1 MSRPIEEFKRT
12 AESVAAI
19 ANAQLVGDSA
29 TIITG
34 LTLSS
39 KEVQEGD
46 LFIALPGEKSHG
58 ADFAAEAISLGAVA
72 VLTDAVGAAKIKD
85 VPVIISANPRRAA
98 GVISAWFY
106 SEPMRDLYSVGV
118 TGTNGK
124 TTVTTL
130 LHQIMSAAGRESGL
144 IGTVET
150 RIGDEV
156 IASKRTTP
164 ESSDL
169 QALSAVMRERH
180 MRNLVMEVSSHA
192 IALERVRGS
201 HFAVVAFTNLSQDHL
216 DFHKTMQAYFEAKA
230 KLFTFEFADLA
241 VINID
246 DAYGVKLAE
255 QTELP
260 VMTVSRHDQSATWH
274 FAAISKDYVGAHV
287 AIRGSGG
294 ILIEGKVHLHGGYN
308 FDNLLMAVAIATE
321 SGIDPIDIAAILP
334 QLTGAAGRL
343 ESVRL
348 GQNFTA
354 LVDYAH
360 SPDAVTN
367 VLDDLIPDISLS
379 PSTSLAVEV
388 PVSTTS
394 VSTTSFVPPH
404 YPVFA
409 LGDSVM
415 KGAAPTLAELGI
427 VVDAVQDRQ
436 GKMGADIFIQL
447 QDLGVT
453 MDAVVIH
460 LGTNGPMSQKTLD
473 SMMDAVAGVP
483 RVVILTGKANRDWT
497 DKNNKKI
504 RALPS
509 AYPNVVVL
517 DWELIATLCE
527 GRCLTADGIHLDSDG
542 MIYYSAEIWK
552 ALGREIL

>member
-1 MSRPIEEFKRT
+1 VTRPIEEFKRT
-12 AESVAAI
+12 VEAVAAI
-19 ANAQLVGDSA
+19 ANAELRGDAA
-29 TIITG
+29 TVITG

-39 KEVQEGD
+39 KDVQAGD
-46 LFIALPGEKSHG
+46 LFIALPGEKNHG
-58 ADFAAEAISLGAVA
+58 ADFVEDAISHGAVA
-72 VLTDAVGAAKIKD
+72 VLTDVAGAAKVKG
-85 VPVIISANPRRAA
+85 VPVIVSSNPRRAA

-150 RIGDEV
+150 RIGEEV
-156 IASKRTTP
+156 ITSKRTTP

-192 IALERVRGS
+192 IALERIRGS

-230 KLFTFEFADLA
+230 KLFSYEFADLA

-246 DAYGVKLAE
+246 DSYGIKLAE
-255 QTELP
+255 LTELP

-274 FAAISKDYVGAHV
+274 YTSISKDYVGAHV
-287 AIRGSGG
+287 AIRGSAG

-334 QLTGAAGRL
+334 QLTGAVGRL
-343 ESVRL
+343 DAVRL

-360 SPDAVTN
+360 SPDAVTR
-367 VLDDLIPDISLS
+367 VLETAREISDGRVIAVLGCGGDRD
-379 PSTSLAVEV
+379 TSKRSLMGK
-388 PVSTTS
+388 
-394 VSTTSFVPPH
+394 
-404 YPVFA
+404 A
-409 LGDSVM
+409 L
-415 KGAAPTLAELGI
+415 
-427 VVDAVQDRQ
+427 QD
-436 GKMGADIFIQL
+436 GADVAIYTSDNPRSEKADAILVQMT
-447 QDLGVT
+447 LGLEIHEPSAVIEDRA
-453 MDAVVIH
+453 DA
-460 LGTNGPMSQKTLD
+460 
-473 SMMDAVAGVP
+473 
-483 RVVILTGKANRDWT
+483 
-497 DKNNKKI
+497 I
-504 RALPS
+504 RA
-509 AYPNVVVL
+509 AVNEAQEGDVVL
-517 DWELIATLCE
+517 VLGKGHEKGQEINGTVHPFDDRVELARAIE
-527 GRCLTADGIHLDSDG
+527 D
-542 MIYYSAEIWK
+542 K
-552 ALGREIL
+552 K

>member
-12 AESVAAI
+12 IASVAAI
-19 ANAQLVGDSA
+19 ANGNLIGDS
-29 TIITG
+29 TTLITG
-34 LTLSS
+34 VSVSS
-39 KEVQEGD
+39 KDVQKGD

-58 ADFAAEAISLGAVA
+58 ADFAVEAIALGAVA
-72 VLTDAVGAAKIKD
+72 VLTDAEGAAKISQL
-85 VPVIISANPRRAA
+85 PVIVSSNPRRAA

-130 LHQIMSAAGRESGL
+130 LHRIMSAAGRESGL

-150 RIGDEV
+150 LIGAEV

-164 ESSDL
+164 ESTEL

-192 IALERVRGS
+192 ISLERIRGS

-246 DAYGVKLAE
+246 DSYGVKLAE
-255 QTELP
+255 LTELP
-260 VMTVSRHDQSATWH
+260 VMTVSRDNQSASWH
-274 FAAISKDYVGAHV
+274 YASITKDYVGAHV

-308 FDNLLMAVAIATE
+308 FDNLLMAVAIASE

-360 SPDAVTN
+360 SPDAVAR
-367 VLDDLIPDISLS
+367 VLETAHEISDGRVIAVLGCGGDRDSSKRALMGKALHEGSDVAFFTSDNPRTEKADSILVQMTLGLDIQP
-379 PSTSLAVEV
+379 PSA
-388 PVSTTS
+388 
-394 VSTTSFVPPH
+394 
-404 YPVFA
+404 
-409 LGDSVM
+409 
-415 KGAAPTLAELGI
+415 I
-427 VVDAVQDRQ
+427 IQDRSEAIKAAVNEAKDGDLVLIL
-436 GKMGADIFIQL
+436 GKGHEKGQEIS
-447 QDLGVT
+447 GVVHPF
-453 MDAVVIH
+453 D
-460 LGTNGPMSQKTLD
+460 D
-473 SMMDAVAGVP
+473 
-483 RVVILTGKANRDWT
+483 RVELARAIE
-497 DKNNKKI
+497 DKK
-504 RALPS
+504 
-509 AYPNVVVL
+509 
-517 DWELIATLCE
+517 
-527 GRCLTADGIHLDSDG
+527 
-542 MIYYSAEIWK
+542 
-552 ALGREIL
+552 

>member
-1 MSRPIEEFKRT
+1 MTRPIEEFKRSV
-12 AESVAAI
+12 ESVAAI
-19 ANAQLVGDSA
+19 ANAELIGDSS
-29 TIITG
+29 IEITG

-39 KEVQEGD
+39 IAVQEGD
-46 LFIALPGEKSHG
+46 LFIALPGEKNHG
-58 ADFAAEAISLGAVA
+58 ADFAADAIARGAVA
-72 VLTDAVGAAKIKD
+72 VLTDLVGAKKVSG
-85 VPVIISANPRRAA
+85 VPVIVSSNPRRAA

-150 RIGDEV
+150 RIGAE
-156 IASKRTTP
+156 ILTSKRTTP

-192 IALERVRGS
+192 ISLERIRGS

-216 DFHKTMQAYFEAKA
+216 DFHKTMEAYFEAKA

-241 VINID
+241 IINVD
-246 DAYGVKLAE
+246 DSYGVMLAG

-260 VMTVSRHDQSATWH
+260 VMTVSRHDQGASWH
-274 FAAISKDYVGAHV
+274 YTSIAKDYVGAHV

-360 SPDAVTN
+360 SPDAVAR
-367 VLDDLIPDISLS
+367 VLETAHEISDGRVIAVLGCGGDRDASKRALMGKALS
-379 PSTSLAVEV
+379 
-388 PVSTTS
+388 
-394 VSTTSFVPPH
+394 
-404 YPVFA
+404 
-409 LGDSVM
+409 D
-415 KGAAPTLAELGI
+415 
-427 VVDAVQDRQ
+427 
-436 GKMGADIFIQL
+436 GAD
-447 QDLGVT
+447 
-453 MDAVVIH
+453 
-460 LGTNGPMSQKTLD
+460 
-473 SMMDAVAGVP
+473 VAIYTSDNP
-483 RVVILTGKANRDWT
+483 RSEKADVILEQMTLGLEIQQPSAVIEDRAEA
-497 DKNNKKI
+497 I
-504 RALPS
+504 RAAVNEAQEGDL
-509 AYPNVVVL
+509 VL
-517 DWELIATLCE
+517 VLGKGHEKGQEIKGTVHPFDDRVELARAIE
-527 GRCLTADGIHLDSDG
+527 D
-542 MIYYSAEIWK
+542 K
-552 ALGREIL
+552 K

>member
-1 MSRPIEEFKRT
+1 MTRPIEEFKRT
-12 AESVAAI
+12 VEAVAAI
-19 ANAQLVGDSA
+19 ANAELHGDAA
-29 TIITG
+29 TVITG

-39 KEVQEGD
+39 KDVQAGD
-46 LFIALPGEKSHG
+46 LFIALPGEKNHG
-58 ADFAAEAISLGAVA
+58 ADFVEDAISHGAVA
-72 VLTDAVGAAKIKD
+72 VLTDVAGAAKVKG
-85 VPVIISANPRRAA
+85 VPVIVSSNPRRAA

-150 RIGDEV
+150 RIGEEV
-156 IASKRTTP
+156 ITSKRTTP

-192 IALERVRGS
+192 IALERIRGS

-230 KLFTFEFADLA
+230 KLFSYEFADLA

-246 DAYGVKLAE
+246 DSYGIKLAE
-255 QTELP
+255 LTELP

-274 FAAISKDYVGAHV
+274 YTSISKDYVGAHV
-287 AIRGSGG
+287 AIRGSAG

-334 QLTGAAGRL
+334 QLTGAVGRL
-343 ESVRL
+343 DAVRL

-360 SPDAVTN
+360 SPDAVTR
-367 VLDDLIPDISLS
+367 VLETAREISDGRVIAVLGCGGDRD
-379 PSTSLAVEV
+379 TSKRSLMGK
-388 PVSTTS
+388 
-394 VSTTSFVPPH
+394 
-404 YPVFA
+404 A
-409 LGDSVM
+409 L
-415 KGAAPTLAELGI
+415 
-427 VVDAVQDRQ
+427 QD
-436 GKMGADIFIQL
+436 GADVAIYTSDNPRSEKADAILVQMT
-447 QDLGVT
+447 LGLDIHEPSAVIEDRA
-453 MDAVVIH
+453 DA
-460 LGTNGPMSQKTLD
+460 
-473 SMMDAVAGVP
+473 
-483 RVVILTGKANRDWT
+483 
-497 DKNNKKI
+497 I
-504 RALPS
+504 RA
-509 AYPNVVVL
+509 AVNEAQEGDVVL
-517 DWELIATLCE
+517 VLGKGHEKGQEINGTVHPFDDRVELARAIE
-527 GRCLTADGIHLDSDG
+527 D
-542 MIYYSAEIWK
+542 K
-552 ALGREIL
+552 K

>member
-12 AESVAAI
+12 VEAVAAI
-19 ANAQLVGDSA
+19 ANATLTCNASTVIS
-29 TIITG
+29 G
-34 LTLSS
+34 LTLNSNA
-39 KEVQEGD
+39 VQEGD
-46 LFIALPGEKSHG
+46 LFIALPGEKAHG
-58 ADFAAEAISLGAVA
+58 ADFAADAIARGAVA
-72 VLTDAVGAAKIKD
+72 VLTDAEGAHKISG
-85 VPVIISANPRRAA
+85 VPVIVSSNPRRAA

-156 IASKRTTP
+156 VASKRTTP

-192 IALERVRGS
+192 IALERIRGS
-201 HFAVVAFTNLSQDHL
+201 HFSVVAFTNLSQDHL
-216 DFHKTMQAYFEAKA
+216 DFHKTMDDYFAAKS

-246 DAYGVKLAE
+246 DAYGVRLASS
-255 QTELP
+255 TELP
-260 VMTVSRHDQSATWH
+260 VMTVSRHDHNATWH
-274 FAAISKDYVGAHV
+274 YVSITRDYVGAHV
-287 AIRGSGG
+287 AIRGSAG

-343 ESVRL
+343 EAVRL

-360 SPDAVTN
+360 SPDAVARVIETAHEITDGRVIA
-367 VLDDLIPDISLS
+367 VLGCGGDRDSSKRPLMGK
-379 PSTSLAVEV
+379 
-388 PVSTTS
+388 
-394 VSTTSFVPPH
+394 
-404 YPVFA
+404 A
-409 LGDSVM
+409 LH
-415 KGAAPTLAELGI
+415 E
-427 VVDAVQDRQ
+427 
-436 GKMGADIFIQL
+436 GADVAIFTSDNPRSEKPEAILVQMTLGLDIQEPSAIIEDRADAIRAAVNEAQAGDVVL
-447 QDLGVT
+447 VLGKGHEKGQE
-453 MDAVVIH
+453 I
-460 LGTNGPMSQKTLD
+460 
-473 SMMDAVAGVP
+473 AGVNHP
-483 RVVILTGKANRDWT
+483 FDDRVELAKAIE
-497 DKNNKKI
+497 DKK
-504 RALPS
+504 
-509 AYPNVVVL
+509 
-517 DWELIATLCE
+517 
-527 GRCLTADGIHLDSDG
+527 
-542 MIYYSAEIWK
+542 
-552 ALGREIL
+552 

>member
-1 MSRPIEEFKRT
+1 VSRPIEEFKRT

-72 VLTDAVGAAKIKD
+72 VLTDAVGAAKIKN

-360 SPDAVTN
+360 SPDAVAR
-367 VLDDLIPDISLS
+367 VLETAHEISEGRVIAVLGCGGDRD
-379 PSTSLAVEV
+379 TSKR
-388 PVSTTS
+388 
-394 VSTTSFVPPH
+394 
-404 YPVFA
+404 A
-409 LGDSVM
+409 LM
-415 KGAAPTLAELGI
+415 
-427 VVDAVQDRQ
+427 
-436 GKMGADIFIQL
+436 
-447 QDLGVT
+447 
-453 MDAVVIH
+453 
-460 LGTNGPMSQKTLD
+460 
-473 SMMDAVAGVP
+473 
-483 RVVILTGKANRDWT
+483 GKALHEAADVAIFTSDNPRSEKADAILVQMT
-497 DKNNKKI
+497 LGLDI
-504 RALPS
+504 QEPS
-509 AYPNVVVL
+509 AVIEDRSQAIRTAVNEAKDGDLVIVL
-517 DWELIATLCE
+517 GKGHEKGQEINGTVHPFDDRVELARAIE
-527 GRCLTADGIHLDSDG
+527 D
-542 MIYYSAEIWK
+542 K
-552 ALGREIL
+552 K

>member
-12 AESVAAI
+12 IASVAAI
-19 ANAQLVGDSA
+19 ANGNLIGDS
-29 TIITG
+29 TTLITG
-34 LTLSS
+34 VSVSS
-39 KEVQEGD
+39 KDVQKGD

-58 ADFAAEAISLGAVA
+58 AEFVAEAISLGAVA
-72 VLTDAVGAAKIKD
+72 VLTDAEGAAKISQL
-85 VPVIISANPRRAA
+85 PVIVSTNPRRAA

-150 RIGDEV
+150 LIGAEV

-164 ESSDL
+164 ESTEL

-192 IALERVRGS
+192 ISLERIRGS

-246 DAYGVKLAE
+246 DSYGVKLAE
-255 QTELP
+255 LTELP
-260 VMTVSRHDQSATWH
+260 VMTVSRDNQSASWH
-274 FAAISKDYVGAHV
+274 YASITKDYVGAHV

-308 FDNLLMAVAIATE
+308 FDNLLMAVAIASE

-360 SPDAVTN
+360 SPDAVAR
-367 VLDDLIPDISLS
+367 VLETAHEISDGRVIAVLGCGGDRDSSKRALMGKALHEGSDVAFFTSDNPRTEKADSILVQMTLGLDIQP
-379 PSTSLAVEV
+379 PSA
-388 PVSTTS
+388 
-394 VSTTSFVPPH
+394 
-404 YPVFA
+404 
-409 LGDSVM
+409 
-415 KGAAPTLAELGI
+415 I
-427 VVDAVQDRQ
+427 IQDRSEAIKAAVNEAKD
-436 GKMGADIFIQL
+436 G
-447 QDLGVT
+447 DLVLILGEGHEKGQEISGVVHPF
-453 MDAVVIH
+453 D
-460 LGTNGPMSQKTLD
+460 D
-473 SMMDAVAGVP
+473 
-483 RVVILTGKANRDWT
+483 RVELARAIE
-497 DKNNKKI
+497 DKK
-504 RALPS
+504 
-509 AYPNVVVL
+509 
-517 DWELIATLCE
+517 
-527 GRCLTADGIHLDSDG
+527 
-542 MIYYSAEIWK
+542 
-552 ALGREIL
+552 

>member
-1 MSRPIEEFKRT
+1 MTRPIEEFKRT
-12 AESVAAI
+12 VEAVAAI
-19 ANAQLVGDSA
+19 ANAELRGDAA
-29 TIITG
+29 TVITG

-39 KEVQEGD
+39 KDVQEGD
-46 LFIALPGEKSHG
+46 LFIALPGEKNHG
-58 ADFAAEAISLGAVA
+58 ADFVEDAISHGAVA
-72 VLTDAVGAAKIKD
+72 VLTDVAGAAKVKG
-85 VPVIISANPRRAA
+85 VPVIVSSNPRRAA

-150 RIGDEV
+150 RIGEEV
-156 IASKRTTP
+156 ITSKRTTP

-192 IALERVRGS
+192 IALERIRGS

-230 KLFTFEFADLA
+230 KLFSYEFADLA

-246 DAYGVKLAE
+246 DSYGIKLAE
-255 QTELP
+255 LTELP

-274 FAAISKDYVGAHV
+274 YTSISKDYVGAHV
-287 AIRGSGG
+287 AIRGSAG

-334 QLTGAAGRL
+334 QLTGAVGRL
-343 ESVRL
+343 DAVRL

-360 SPDAVTN
+360 SPDAVTR
-367 VLDDLIPDISLS
+367 VLETAREISDGRVIAVLGCGGDRD
-379 PSTSLAVEV
+379 TSKRSLMGK
-388 PVSTTS
+388 
-394 VSTTSFVPPH
+394 
-404 YPVFA
+404 A
-409 LGDSVM
+409 L
-415 KGAAPTLAELGI
+415 
-427 VVDAVQDRQ
+427 QD
-436 GKMGADIFIQL
+436 GADVAIYTSDNPRSEKADAILVQMT
-447 QDLGVT
+447 LGLEIHEPSAVIEDRA
-453 MDAVVIH
+453 DA
-460 LGTNGPMSQKTLD
+460 
-473 SMMDAVAGVP
+473 
-483 RVVILTGKANRDWT
+483 
-497 DKNNKKI
+497 I
-504 RALPS
+504 RA
-509 AYPNVVVL
+509 AVNEAQEGDVVL
-517 DWELIATLCE
+517 VLCKGHEKGQEINGTVHPFDDRVELARAIE
-527 GRCLTADGIHLDSDG
+527 D
-542 MIYYSAEIWK
+542 K
-552 ALGREIL
+552 K

>member
-1 MSRPIEEFKRT
+1 MTRPIEEFKRT
-12 AESVAAI
+12 VEAVAAI
-19 ANAQLVGDSA
+19 ANAELRGDAA
-29 TIITG
+29 TVITG

-39 KEVQEGD
+39 KDVQAGD
-46 LFIALPGEKSHG
+46 LFIALPGEKNHG
-58 ADFAAEAISLGAVA
+58 ADFVEDAISHGAVA
-72 VLTDAVGAAKIKD
+72 VLTDVAGAAKVKG
-85 VPVIISANPRRAA
+85 VPVIVSSNPRRAA

-150 RIGDEV
+150 RIGEEV
-156 IASKRTTP
+156 ITSKRTTP

-192 IALERVRGS
+192 IALERIRGS

-230 KLFTFEFADLA
+230 KLFSYEFADLA

-246 DAYGVKLAE
+246 DSYGIKLAE
-255 QTELP
+255 LTELP

-274 FAAISKDYVGAHV
+274 YTSISKDYVGAHV
-287 AIRGSGG
+287 AIRGSAG

-334 QLTGAAGRL
+334 QLTGAVGRL
-343 ESVRL
+343 DAVRL

-360 SPDAVTN
+360 SPDAVTR
-367 VLDDLIPDISLS
+367 VLETAREISDGRVIAVLGCGGDRD
-379 PSTSLAVEV
+379 TSKRSLMGK
-388 PVSTTS
+388 
-394 VSTTSFVPPH
+394 
-404 YPVFA
+404 A
-409 LGDSVM
+409 L
-415 KGAAPTLAELGI
+415 
-427 VVDAVQDRQ
+427 QD
-436 GKMGADIFIQL
+436 GADVAIYTSDNPRSEKADAILVQMT
-447 QDLGVT
+447 LGLDIHEPSAVIEDRA
-453 MDAVVIH
+453 DA
-460 LGTNGPMSQKTLD
+460 
-473 SMMDAVAGVP
+473 
-483 RVVILTGKANRDWT
+483 
-497 DKNNKKI
+497 I
-504 RALPS
+504 RA
-509 AYPNVVVL
+509 AVNEAQEGDVVL
-517 DWELIATLCE
+517 VLGKGHEKGQEINGTVHPFDDRVELARAIE
-527 GRCLTADGIHLDSDG
+527 D
-542 MIYYSAEIWK
+542 K
-552 ALGREIL
+552 K

>member
-1 MSRPIEEFKRT
+1 VARPIEEFKRT
-12 AESVAAI
+12 VESVALI
-19 ANAQLVGDSA
+19 ANAKLSGDS
-29 TIITG
+29 TTVITG
-34 LTLSS
+34 LAQSS
-39 KEVQEGD
+39 NSVEQGD
-46 LFIALPGEKSHG
+46 LFIALPGEKVHG
-58 ADFAAEAISLGAVA
+58 VEFVKDAIARGAVA
-72 VLTDAVGAAKIKD
+72 VLTDPEGALKVQG

-150 RIGDEV
+150 RIGSEV
-156 IASKRTTP
+156 LTSKRTTP

-192 IALERVRGS
+192 ITLERIRGS

-216 DFHKTMQAYFEAKA
+216 DFHKTMEDYFAAKA
-230 KLFTFEFADLA
+230 RLFTFEFADLA

-246 DAYGVKLAE
+246 DAYGIKLAA

-260 VMTVSRHDQSATWH
+260 VMSVSRYDQSATWH
-274 FAAISKDYVGAHV
+274 FVSITQDYMGAHV

-294 ILIEGKVHLHGGYN
+294 ILIEGKVQLHGGYN
-308 FDNLLMAVAIATE
+308 YDNLLMAVAIATE

-334 QLTGAAGRL
+334 HLSGAVGRL

-360 SPDAVTN
+360 SPDAVSR
-367 VLDDLIPDISLS
+367 VLETAHEITDGRVI
-379 PSTSLAVEV
+379 AVLGCGGDRDSSKR
-388 PVSTTS
+388 PLMGK
-394 VSTTSFVPPH
+394 
-404 YPVFA
+404 A
-409 LGDSVM
+409 LLD
-415 KGAAPTLAELGI
+415 
-427 VVDAVQDRQ
+427 
-436 GKMGADIFIQL
+436 GADIAIFTSDNPRSEEPEKILVQMTLGLDIQEPSAII
-447 QDLGVT
+447 QDR
-453 MDAVVIH
+453 
-460 LGTNGPMSQKTLD
+460 
-473 SMMDAVAGVP
+473 AVAIKAAVNHAQEGDL
-483 RVVILTGKANRDWT
+483 VVILGKGHEKGQEIDGVVHPFDDRVELARAIE
-497 DKNNKKI
+497 DKK
-504 RALPS
+504 
-509 AYPNVVVL
+509 
-517 DWELIATLCE
+517 
-527 GRCLTADGIHLDSDG
+527 
-542 MIYYSAEIWK
+542 
-552 ALGREIL
+552 

>member
-1 MSRPIEEFKRT
+1 MPRPIEEFKRSL
-12 AESVAAI
+12 ESVAAI
-19 ANAQLVGDSA
+19 ANAELIGDAA
-29 TIITG
+29 TVITG

-39 KEVQEGD
+39 KDVQAGD
-46 LFIALPGEKSHG
+46 LFIALPGEKHHG
-58 ADFAAEAISLGAVA
+58 AKFAADAISQGAVA
-72 VLTDAVGAAKIKD
+72 VLTDLAGAEMIKGF
-85 VPVIISANPRRAA
+85 PVIVSSNPRRAA

-150 RIGDEV
+150 RIGQEV
-156 IASKRTTP
+156 VASKRTTP

-230 KLFTFEFADLA
+230 RLFTFEFADLA

-246 DAYGVKLAE
+246 DSYGVKLAE

-260 VMTVSRHDQSATWH
+260 VMTVSRHEQTATWH
-274 FAAISKDYVGAHV
+274 YASISKDYVGAHV

-334 QLTGAAGRL
+334 QLTGAVGRL
-343 ESVRL
+343 DAVRL

-360 SPDAVTN
+360 SPDAVTR
-367 VLDDLIPDISLS
+367 VLETAREISDGRVI
-379 PSTSLAVEV
+379 AVLGCGGDRD
-388 PVSTTS
+388 SS
-394 VSTTSFVPPH
+394 KR
-404 YPVFA
+404 A
-409 LGDSVM
+409 LMG
-415 KGAAPTLAELGI
+415 KAL
-427 VVDAVQDRQ
+427 QD
-436 GKMGADIFIQL
+436 GADVAIFTSDNPRSEKADAILVQMT
-447 QDLGVT
+447 LGLEINEPSAVIEDRA
-453 MDAVVIH
+453 DA
-460 LGTNGPMSQKTLD
+460 
-473 SMMDAVAGVP
+473 
-483 RVVILTGKANRDWT
+483 
-497 DKNNKKI
+497 I
-504 RALPS
+504 RAAVNEAQEGDL
-509 AYPNVVVL
+509 VL
-517 DWELIATLCE
+517 VLGKGHEKGQEINGTVHPFDDRVELARAIE
-527 GRCLTADGIHLDSDG
+527 D
-542 MIYYSAEIWK
+542 K
-552 ALGREIL
+552 K

>member
-12 AESVAAI
+12 LESVAAI
-19 ANAQLVGDSA
+19 ANAQLTGDS
-29 TIITG
+29 TTVITG
-34 LTLSS
+34 ITLSS
-39 KEVQEGD
+39 NSVQEGD
-46 LFIALPGEKSHG
+46 LFIALPGEKTHG
-58 ADFAAEAISLGAVA
+58 AEFAADAIALGARA
-72 VLTDAVGAAKIKD
+72 VLTDEVGAAKISG
-85 VPVIISANPRRAA
+85 VPVIVSSNPRRAA

-130 LHQIMSAAGRESGL
+130 LHQIMSLAGRESGL

-169 QALSAVMRERH
+169 QALSAMMRERH

-192 IALERVRGS
+192 IALERIRGS
-201 HFAVVAFTNLSQDHL
+201 HFAIVAFTNLSQDHL
-216 DFHKTMQAYFEAKA
+216 DFHKTMEAYFATKA

-246 DAYGVKLAE
+246 DTYGVKLKE
-255 QTELP
+255 MTELP

-274 FAAISKDYVGAHV
+274 YASITKDYVGAHV
-287 AIRGSGG
+287 AIRGGGG

-360 SPDAVTN
+360 SPDAVTR
-367 VLDDLIPDISLS
+367 VLETAHEISGGRVI
-379 PSTSLAVEV
+379 AVLGCGGDRDASKRELMGK
-388 PVSTTS
+388 
-394 VSTTSFVPPH
+394 
-404 YPVFA
+404 A
-409 LGDSVM
+409 LH
-415 KGAAPTLAELGI
+415 E
-427 VVDAVQDRQ
+427 
-436 GKMGADIFIQL
+436 GADVAIFTSDNPRSEKADAILVQMT
-447 QDLGVT
+447 LGLDI
-453 MDAVVIH
+453 DA
-460 LGTNGPMSQKTLD
+460 
-473 SMMDAVAGVP
+473 
-483 RVVILTGKANRDWT
+483 
-497 DKNNKKI
+497 
-504 RALPS
+504 PS
-509 AYPNVVVL
+509 AVIEDRSEAIRTAVNEAKDGDLVIVLGKGHEKGQEISGVVHPF
-517 DWELIATLCE
+517 DDRIELA
-527 GRCLTADGIHLDSDG
+527 
-542 MIYYSAEIWK
+542 K
-552 ALGREIL
+552 AIEDKK